1 MKIGFRAPV
10 IDTRSE
16 IITLRLMPRQKLIAP
31 APVIEK
37 NIHLVRGQKVMLD
50 SDLAELYQVPTKQ
63 LNRAVKRNRERFP
76 EDFAFILTNQEVESL
91 RLQIGTSKKGRGGR
105 RYLPYAFTEH
115 GIAMLSAVLHSE
127 RAIQVSIFIVRA
139 FVRLREVIAAHKD
152 LAARVEKLESGHTDH
167 ASIITVLVKE
177 IRALKILPEPPR
189 NPIGFRLRN
198 RDD

>member
-63 LNRAVKRNRERFP
+63 LNRAV
-76 EDFAFILTNQEVESL
+76 S
-91 RLQIGTSKKGRGGR
+91 
-105 RYLPYAFTEH
+105 
-115 GIAMLSAVLHSE
+115 
-127 RAIQVSIFIVRA
+127 
-139 FVRLREVIAAHKD
+139 VIA
-152 LAARVEKLESGHTDH
+152 S
-167 ASIITVLVKE
+167 AS
-177 IRALKILPEPPR
+177 LKIL
-189 NPIGFRLRN
+189 RLFLQIKRLSL
-198 RDD
+198 